1 MKNLKKIGII
11 FKMIG
16 IMLAVVAVVFLISL
30 IIIFVMYLLFALD
43 KIDLNEYAYAENKS
57 YVAINPTIADNN
69 IKEMIALTDKEA
81 WKKLTGKEISGTR
94 PTSKEVQEDDIE
106 KRMTEITIP
115 IRTENGNSS
124 ITVQVNKEL
133 ATLFNAFFNDLY
145 DNCPDFYIKTCKGYH
160 YITIKDDLLSAHSI
174 GAALDINAEY
184 NTRGKAPLSLNSFD
198 SYNSDDKNYK
208 IYENSPMVNIA
219 KVYGL
224 CWGGNFASKDP
235 MHFSYIGDWTRA
247 KINSTQGY

>member
-1 MKNLKKIGII
+1 MNNLKKIGII

-16 IMLAVVAVVFLISL
+16 IMLAIVAVVFLISL

-81 WKKLTGKEISGTR
+81 WKKLTGKEIAGTR
-94 PTSKEVQEDDIE
+94 PTSKEVIEETIE
-106 KRMTEITIP
+106 KRMTEITVP
-115 IRTENGNSS
+115 IRTESGSS
-124 ITVQVNKEL
+124 TLTVKVNKEL
-133 ATLFNAFFNDLY
+133 AILFNAFFNDLY
-145 DNCPDFYIKTCKGYH
+145 EKCPDFYIKTCKGYH
-160 YITIKDDLLSAHSI
+160 YITIKDNLLSAHSI
-174 GAALDINAEY
+174 GAALDINADY
-184 NTRGKAPLSLNSFD
+184 NPKGEVPLSLSSFN
-198 SYNSDDKNYK
+198 SYNKEDKNYK
-208 IYENSPMVNIA
+208 IYEDSPMVNIA
-219 KVYGL
+219 KKYGL
-224 CWGGNFASKDP
+224 CWGGNFASNDP